1 MKRMRDPIEVVLAPR
16 NLGNDRAEP
25 EHGRPALRPSIVG
38 IESPRGASRC
48 FPGRFLG
55 FGR

>member
-38 IESPRGASRC
+38 IESPRGASPV
-48 FPGRFLG
+48 FPWPI
-55 FGR
+55 FGVR